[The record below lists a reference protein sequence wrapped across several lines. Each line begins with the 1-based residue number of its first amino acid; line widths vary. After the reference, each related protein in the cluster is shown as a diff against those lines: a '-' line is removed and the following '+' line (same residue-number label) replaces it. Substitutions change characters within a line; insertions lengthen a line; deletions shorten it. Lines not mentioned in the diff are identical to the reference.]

1 VVEAYNKPSNNL
13 IQGFGALVSRQI
25 KDWYKSTTLFALSL
39 VQPVI
44 WIVLYGESFPKIAL
58 PGISSNYFSFLSIG
72 MLSFVVLFASIF
84 SGMAI
89 VFDRQS
95 GFLRKMFVS
104 SVSRG
109 NIIMSYVVSTV
120 LKALVQ
126 VAILLIVAVLLGM
139 QTADI
144 TTVGLIATFV
154 AEALL
159 AIGLSAFFTMI
170 GILSADP
177 NVQLAVMS
185 FISLPL
191 LFASNSLFP
200 TSSMP
205 LWLQWVAKANPLS
218 YASDSAR
225 QALLGVSGMASL
237 TFDFIFLAIFA
248 VMFSVLSVMLSLK
261 FLSK

>member
-1 VVEAYNKPSNNL
+1 MVEAYNKPSNNL

-95 GFLRKMFVS
+95 GFLKKMLVS

-139 QTADI
+139 QTSNI
-144 TTVGLIATFV
+144 TATTLAATFV

-159 AIGLSAFFTMI
+159 AAGLSAFFTLM

-200 TSSMP
+200 TSVMP
-205 LWLQWVAKANPLS
+205 VWLQDVAKANPLS
-218 YASDSAR
+218 YASDAAR
-225 QALLGVSGMASL
+225 QTLLGASGMTSL
-237 TFDFIFLAIFA
+237 MFDFVFLAVFA
-248 VMFSVLSVMLSLK
+248 AVLSALSIILSLR